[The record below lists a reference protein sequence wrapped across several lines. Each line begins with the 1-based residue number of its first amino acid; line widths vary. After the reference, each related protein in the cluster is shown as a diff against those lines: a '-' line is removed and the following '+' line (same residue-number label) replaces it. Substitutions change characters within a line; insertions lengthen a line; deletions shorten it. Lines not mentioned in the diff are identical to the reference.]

1 MWLDDG
7 LAFQKVKG
15 KVFLSMDLTLSL
27 TLLNSNSGDKYLG
40 HCNHQLTFL
49 PVLPPCALRAPFYLL
64 DWMLLNSN

>member
-27 TLLNSNSGDKYLG
+27 KRPSLWY
-40 HCNHQLTFL
+40 F
-49 PVLPPCALRAPFYLL
+49 VVEALCIF
-64 DWMLLNSN
+64 